1 MSTIAL
7 SFVFCAVKV
16 NASRAV
22 LMLIINP
29 KPYPLRHMYVPAQ
42 SRPETRY
49 HVGECSLPTPTL
61 TRMVKRKTTSTR
73 SHANIKTK
81 GKEIDEEDSDEEQ
94 TQRDKEIQRA
104 MVLISKDF
112 KNIYKPTNY
121 NLRTSSNTEN
131 KNVDISPR
139 QTGNDRRTGNKRQT
153 EQYENQR
160 VNIVT
165 RSRETVGQQRVKDS
179 AYHKEKMLL
188 FKQKNMGFS

>member
-1 MSTIAL
+1 
-7 SFVFCAVKV
+7 
-16 NASRAV
+16 
-22 LMLIINP
+22 
-29 KPYPLRHMYVPAQ
+29 
-42 SRPETRY
+42 
-49 HVGECSLPTPTL
+49 
-61 TRMVKRKTTSTR
+61 MVKRKTTSTR

-121 NLRTSSNTEN
+121 NLRTSSNTET
-131 KNVDISPR
+131 KNVDISQR

-153 EQYENQR
+153 EQYENQK

-165 RSRETVGQQRVKDS
+165 RSRETVGQQ
-179 AYHKEKMLL
+179 
-188 FKQKNMGFS
+188 